1 MLALRKPERLS
12 ILQRLFPGRGER
24 RSRHHARRFIGA
36 LDLVQQSQ
44 PGLLSAE
51 QLAAIKG
58 HVDRVIDRMEDQLLK
73 RPPTPTEGAT
83 VATIIYKTRAR
94 FEEILMAVEHAKRPA
109 RRPGR
114 L

>member
-1 MLALRKPERLS
+1 M
-12 ILQRLFPGRGER
+12 FVGRGER

-36 LDLVQQSQ
+36 LDLVRQSQ

-58 HVDRVIDRMEDQLLK
+58 HVDTVIDRMEDQIRE

-83 VATIIYKTRAR
+83 VATIIYKMRAR
-94 FEEILMAVEHAKRPA
+94 FEEIMMAVERAKPPA